1 MCLASQTPGLR
12 CAVLSAPSDL
22 YAFILYLYFTV
33 NFVWRISPCKL
44 RVCVVLSRPSLEI
57 VRFCFVPIGELMFR
71 VFASHGF
78 PLLRVLWFWMHALP
92 RKQWVCVVLSL
103 LCNAIPSTPIFN
115 FIVFVFTIFFV
126 RVSSPE
132 RWFLEFSSVPNFK
145 FWICTLWIL

>member
-1 MCLASQTPGLR
+1 MLFCRHLRICALYTLFVLYSEFCLAYFASQTSG
-12 CAVLSAPSDL
+12 
-22 YAFILYLYFTV
+22 
-33 NFVWRISPCKL
+33 
-44 RVCVVLSRPSLEI
+44 CVVLSRPSLEF
-57 VRFCFVPIGELMFR
+57 VRFCFVPFGELMFR
-71 VFASHGF
+71 VFCLAWF
-78 PLLRVLWFWMHALP
+78 PATSRALVLMHALP

-145 FWICTLWIL
+145 FLICPLWIL